1 MTSTDTDSLQLSTFS
16 RASRWLDLTT
26 FGPKMDEPDKLINQ
40 SAKAWFDAQ
49 IALPQSSHRMQIL
62 RQFEAL
68 DKGKIPS
75 RSSRI
80 RAWLDIAL
88 YGNDQLRQRVGYVL
102 SQIFV
107 ASDKDATLS
116 KHAEALAAYNDLL
129 CLNAFSHYK
138 TLLKAVSTSSVMGH
152 YLTMVDNKKGDET
165 GRKPDE
171 NYAREIMQLFSV
183 GLNERNLDGSYVLDA
198 DGVPKPC
205 YSEKDIQELA
215 RVFTGWVSK
224 DKKLVDPMTTNE
236 SFHDRGEKHILGH
249 RFPANVAAEEEMDK
263 VMEILSQHPSTPP
276 NLCKN
281 LIQKLVT
288 SNPSPDYVKRVASVF
303 VDNGKGVRGDMKA
316 VFWAILS
323 DNDAFSKLPPQI
335 SKAREPWLSLVY
347 IYRALNAKPG
357 GNSPLVGT
365 DLVYLRTCNQ
375 YPLGSPSVFNFY
387 QPDYAPQG
395 VVSNQGLVAP
405 EMEIIDWS
413 HVIYVHNQIF
423 ALTRLNLQGPKT
435 PNKKQLYVD
444 VESLKN
450 HLVNGDITGFIH
462 EVSARFFNAQMP
474 SDLKHHL
481 TEQHNSVKQ
490 VAGKSVQRLLFIA
503 LSSPYFH
510 VMENRA

>member
-1 MTSTDTDSLQLSTFS
+1 MSTFEPS
-16 RASRWLDLTT
+16 QSSFTTFSQASRWLDIAT
-26 FGPKMDEPDKLINQ
+26 FGPHNGQPQSLIHQ
-40 SAKAWFDAQ
+40 YPRDWFNVQ
-49 IALPQSSHRMQIL
+49 IALTPSSHHQQIL
-62 RQFEAL
+62 RQFRAQ

-80 RAWLDIAL
+80 RAWLDIAF
-88 YGNDQLRQRVGYVL
+88 YGEDQLRQRLGYVL

-107 ASDKDATLS
+107 ASDRDATLS
-116 KHAEALAAYNDLL
+116 KKAEAMAAYNDLL
-129 CLNAFSHYK
+129 CRHAFDNYK
-138 TLLKAVSTSSVMGH
+138 VLLKAVSVSAVMGH
-152 YLTMVDNKKGDET
+152 YLTMVDNKKGDAA

-171 NYAREIMQLFSV
+171 NYAREVMQLFSM
-183 GLNERNLDGSYVLDA
+183 GLNERNLDGTLKQDA
-198 DGVPKPC
+198 DRQPVPC

-215 RVFTGWVSK
+215 RVFTGWVSQ
-224 DKKLVDPMTTNE
+224 DKKLIEPMTTNE
-236 SFHDRGEKHILGH
+236 TFHDRGEKQILGH
-249 RFPANVAAEEEMDK
+249 RFEAGVSAEAEMDE
-263 VMEILSQHPSTPP
+263 VMEILLQHPSTPP

-288 SNPSPDYVKRVASVF
+288 SNPSPAYVKRVASVF

-323 DNDAFSKLPPQI
+323 DEEVFSQSSPAI
-335 SKAREPWLSLVY
+335 SKVREPWLSLVY

-357 GNSPLVGT
+357 GNNPLVGT

-395 VVSNQGLVAP
+395 IVSNEGLVAP
-405 EMEIIDWS
+405 EMEIVDWS

-423 ALTRLNLQGPKT
+423 AMTRLNLQGPDK
-435 PNKKQLYVD
+435 PNQKQLYVD
-444 VESLKN
+444 VESLKA
-450 HLVNGDITGFIH
+450 HVNRGDINGFID
-462 EVSARFFNAQMP
+462 EVSMRFFNGQMP
-474 SDLKHHL
+474 NELQHHL
-481 TEQHNSVKQ
+481 KAQFNGVKLN
-490 VAGKSVQRLLFIA
+490 AGKWVQRLLFFA